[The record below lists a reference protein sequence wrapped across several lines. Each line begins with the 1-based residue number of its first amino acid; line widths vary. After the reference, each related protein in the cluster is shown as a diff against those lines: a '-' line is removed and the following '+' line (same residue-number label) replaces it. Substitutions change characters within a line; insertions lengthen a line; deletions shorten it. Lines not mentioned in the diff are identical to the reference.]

1 MKTVKYFSATWC
13 SPCHHFK
20 PVMQEIANEGY
31 SVQFIDMDT
40 NEAMA
45 REYNIRSVPT
55 CVIEENGNEINRL
68 VGVVPKATVIA
79 NLT

>member
-13 SPCHHFK
+13 QPCKHFK

-40 NEAMA
+40 NEVMA
-45 REYNIRSVPT
+45 REYNVRSVPT
-55 CVIEENGNEINRL
+55 CVIEENGNEIHRL